1 MFFPERCLQCNA
13 VLEDKEHILC
23 RQCIGELPRSAMN
36 QAFQN
41 QAELRFNE
49 GVRIERAASFCW
61 YKPDTAFRDM
71 IHKAKYGDRPEILYR
86 LAQQAVDEW
95 LESGFFD
102 NIDVVVPV
110 PMHKQKM
117 RQRGYN
123 QADYIADAI
132 ADMLGIQSCKDA
144 LVRVRNDESQTMQLT
159 SMRAINVH
167 GAFELN
173 QSKAE
178 YLKGKMVLLVDD
190 VLTTGS
196 TLTECIAQL
205 RKIRKLRIVV
215 FTLGISIN

>member
-13 VLEDKEHILC
+13 ALDDYEHVIC
-23 RQCIGELPRSAMN
+23 RHCIEQLPRSGMN
-36 QAFQN
+36 VAFQN

-49 GVRIERAASFCW
+49 DVRIERAASFCW

-71 IHKAKYGDRPEILYR
+71 IHKAKYGDQPELLYR

-95 LESGFFD
+95 HESRFFD

-110 PMHKQKM
+110 PMHKTKIC
-117 RQRGYN
+117 QRGYN
-123 QADYIADAI
+123 QTDYIADAV
-132 ADMLGIQSCKDA
+132 AEMLGVHTCKDA
-144 LVRVRNDESQTMQLT
+144 LFRVRNDESQTMQLT
-159 SMRAINVH
+159 SMRAANVR

-173 QSKAE
+173 QSKVE
-178 YLKGKMVLLVDD
+178 YLKGKTVLLVDD
-190 VLTTGS
+190 ILTTGS